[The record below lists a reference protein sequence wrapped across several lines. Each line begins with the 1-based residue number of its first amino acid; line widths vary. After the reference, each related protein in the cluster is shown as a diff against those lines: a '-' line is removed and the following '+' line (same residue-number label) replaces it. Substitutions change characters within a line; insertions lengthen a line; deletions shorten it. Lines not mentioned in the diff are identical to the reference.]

1 MNIKLSHSCLHIG
14 KEGDITVKKWLK
26 TADFTQNTLKC
37 DKRMIAIKGQ
47 RDVNEII
54 VNHSVGYALPTG
66 ASITNS
72 RLSKQELWI
81 GIDPYPQILEKTWDF
96 FISLSRVT

>member
-1 MNIKLSHSCLHIG
+1 M
-14 KEGDITVKKWLK
+14 K
-26 TADFTQNTLKC
+26 TADFTQNTLKF
-37 DKRMIAIKGQ
+37 DKRMIAIKGK